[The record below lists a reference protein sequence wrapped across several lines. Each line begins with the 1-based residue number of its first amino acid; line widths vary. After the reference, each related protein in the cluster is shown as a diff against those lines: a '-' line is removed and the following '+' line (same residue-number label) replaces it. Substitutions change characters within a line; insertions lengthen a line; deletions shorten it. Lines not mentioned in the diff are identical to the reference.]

1 MAPVPF
7 TSLSPSPPRGEG
19 RGEGGAWR
27 GVAGSPVLGPA
38 SRFTSRIAS
47 PSPSPLLGGERVSG
61 IGEGLFAGFVV
72 IAGLI
77 LALPA
82 NAQSEA
88 PKDTLK
94 RVEQQLQT
102 GKQRQQQLER
112 QSQALQTELDALRGR
127 LIALADQARGQEQ
140 TLDQLED
147 SLTALEAEER
157 ERSAGLDA
165 ERQQIATLLAALQRL
180 ARIPPEAALA
190 RPESPVDTLRS
201 ALLLRDAVPA
211 LKARADALSQAL
223 TALADTR
230 GKLVDQ
236 RAKALAARVALTEKQ
251 DEMNRLIAR
260 REELSRQTEEE
271 RVQVGQRM
279 ADLSGQATDLRQLM
293 ERIEAERRTAIEAA
307 ARREAERREAER
319 KEAAKREAEKRE
331 AERRL
336 AAQKEAERKEAERK
350 LAELRAAEQKIAE
363 QKAAEEKRAKDE
375 AAREAAR
382 ERELAAKSPDGPP
395 AVSGM
400 VLPAAGKLTTRFGE
414 ADRYGATS
422 RGVTV
427 QTRAGAAVVAPR
439 GGTIVFAGPFKG
451 YGLIL
456 IVEHGNGYHS
466 LIAGLGRIETAVG
479 RKVASGEP
487 LAVMPPDGN
496 PDLYFELRRNGQPI
510 NPQRGFGAPEGK
522 GQG

>member
-1 MAPVPF
+1 MAWGPDPSHPLPSRERGGTHAKHGEGEGECKNLEPHGF
-7 TSLSPSPPRGEG
+7 LHSPSPFPPLC
-19 RGEGGAWR
+19 GG
-27 GVAGSPVLGPA
+27 PL
-38 SRFTSRIAS
+38 
-47 PSPSPLLGGERVSG
+47 PSPGA
-61 IGEGLFAGFVV
+61 GEGLLAGFVV

-77 LALPA
+77 FAQPA

-102 GKQRQQQLER
+102 DKQRQQQLER
-112 QSQALQTELDALRGR
+112 QSQALQSELDDLRGR

-140 TLDQLED
+140 ELDQLEE
-147 SLTALEAEER
+147 SLTALEVEER

-211 LKARADALSQAL
+211 LKARADALAQAL

-230 GKLVDQ
+230 GRLVDQ
-236 RAKALAARVALTEKQ
+236 RSKALAARVALAEKQ
-251 DEMNRLIAR
+251 GEMNRLIAR

-279 ADLSGQATDLRQLM
+279 AALSGQATDLRQLM
-293 ERIEAERRTAIEAA
+293 ERIEAERRAAIEAA

-319 KEAAKREAEKRE
+319 REAARREAEKRE

-350 LAELRAAEQKIAE
+350 LAELRATEQKIAE
-363 QKAAEEKRAKDE
+363 RKAAEEKRARDE

-382 ERELAAKSPDGPP
+382 ERELAAKAPEGRP
-395 AVSGM
+395 AVAGM

-466 LIAGLGRIETAVG
+466 LIAGLGRIDTAVG
-479 RKVASGEP
+479 RKVAGGEP

>member
-1 MAPVPF
+1 MAPGPSV
-7 TSLSPSPPRGEG
+7 LESPSPPRGEG

-27 GVAGSPVLGPA
+27 GVAKGPA
-38 SRFTSRIAS
+38 LRFASRSAT
-47 PSPSPLLGGERVSG
+47 PSPSPLPGGERVSG
-61 IGEGLFAGFVV
+61 TGECILAGFVV

-77 LALPA
+77 LAQPA

-112 QSQALQTELDALRGR
+112 QSQALQTELDDLRGR

-140 TLDQLED
+140 SLDQLED
-147 SLTALEAEER
+147 SLAALEAEER

-165 ERQQIATLLAALQRL
+165 ERQQIAILLAALQRL

-211 LKARADALSQAL
+211 LKARADALAQAL
-223 TALADTR
+223 AALADTR

-236 RAKALAARVALTEKQ
+236 RAKALAVRVALSEKQ

-279 ADLSGQATDLRQLM
+279 AELSGQATDLRQLM
-293 ERIEAERRTAIEAA
+293 ERVEAERRAAIEAA

-319 KEAAKREAEKRE
+319 KEAARREAEKRE

-336 AAQKEAERKEAERK
+336 AAQKEAERKAAERK
-350 LAELRAAEQKIAE
+350 LAELRVAEQKAAE

-395 AVSGM
+395 AVAGM
-400 VLPAAGKLTTRFGE
+400 VLPAAGKYARSALPDTRQAEIAARLEQAMRDGRLYRDPLLSLSTLATRVAITPNHLSQTLNDHLGQSFFDYVNRWRVEE
-414 ADRYGATS
+414 AVARIAASDEAILAIAYEVGFNS
-422 RGVTV
+422 RST
-427 QTRAGAAVVAPR
+427 
-439 GGTIVFAGPFKG
+439 F
-451 YGLIL
+451 
-456 IVEHGNGYHS
+456 N
-466 LIAGLGRIETAVG
+466 TAVKKHAG
-479 RKVASGEP
+479 R
-487 LAVMPPDGN
+487 PPSTFR
-496 PDLYFELRRNGQPI
+496 P
-510 NPQRGFGAPEGK
+510 AA
-522 GQG
+522 

>member
-19 RGEGGAWR
+19 WGAGGAWR
-27 GVAGSPVLGPA
+27 GGAGIPA
-38 SRFTSRIAS
+38 LRLTSRLES
-47 PSPSPLLGGERVSG
+47 PSPNPLPGGERVSVK
-61 IGEGLFAGFVV
+61 GEGILAGFVV

-77 LALPA
+77 LAQPA

-112 QSQALQTELDALRGR
+112 QSQALQTELDDLRGR

-140 TLDQLED
+140 SLDQLEE
-147 SLTALEAEER
+147 SLTTLEAEER

-201 ALLLRDAVPA
+201 ALLLRDTVPA
-211 LKARADALSQAL
+211 LKARADALAKAL

-236 RAKALAARVALTEKQ
+236 RAKALAARVALSEKQ

-271 RVQVGQRM
+271 RIQVGQRM

-293 ERIEAERRTAIEAA
+293 ERIEAERRAAIEAA

-336 AAQKEAERKEAERK
+336 AAQKEAERKAAERK

-375 AAREAAR
+375 AAKEAAR
-382 ERELAAKSPDGPP
+382 ERELAARAPDGPP
-395 AVSGM
+395 AVAGM

-414 ADRYGATS
+414 ADRFGATS

-427 QTRAGAAVVAPR
+427 QTRPGAAVVAPR

-466 LIAGLGRIETAVG
+466 LIAGLGRIDTAVG

-487 LAVMPPDGN
+487 LAVMPSDGN

>member
-1 MAPVPF
+1 M
-7 TSLSPSPPRGEG
+7 
-19 RGEGGAWR
+19 
-27 GVAGSPVLGPA
+27 
-38 SRFTSRIAS
+38 
-47 PSPSPLLGGERVSG
+47 GGE
-61 IGEGLFAGFVV
+61 LFASFVV

-77 LALPA
+77 LAQPA

-112 QSQALQTELDALRGR
+112 QSQALQTELDTLRGR

-147 SLTALEAEER
+147 SLTALEGEER

-293 ERIEAERRTAIEAA
+293 ERIEAERRAAIEAA

-319 KEAAKREAEKRE
+319 REAAKREAEKRE

-382 ERELAAKSPDGPP
+382 ERELAAKSPEDGPP

>member
-1 MAPVPF
+1 MAWGPDPSHPLPSRERGGTHAKHGEGEGECKNLEPHGF
-7 TSLSPSPPRGEG
+7 LHSPSPFPPLC
-19 RGEGGAWR
+19 GG
-27 GVAGSPVLGPA
+27 PL
-38 SRFTSRIAS
+38 
-47 PSPSPLLGGERVSG
+47 PSPGT
-61 IGEGLFAGFVV
+61 GEGLLAGFVV

-77 LALPA
+77 FAQPA

-102 GKQRQQQLER
+102 DKQRQQQLER
-112 QSQALQTELDALRGR
+112 QSQALQSELDDLRGR

-140 TLDQLED
+140 ELDQLEE
-147 SLTALEAEER
+147 SLTALEVEER

-211 LKARADALSQAL
+211 LKARADALAQAL

-230 GKLVDQ
+230 GRLVDQ
-236 RAKALAARVALTEKQ
+236 RSKALAARVALAEKQ
-251 DEMNRLIAR
+251 GEMNRLIAR

-279 ADLSGQATDLRQLM
+279 AALSGQATDLRQLM
-293 ERIEAERRTAIEAA
+293 ERIEAERRAAIEAA

-319 KEAAKREAEKRE
+319 K
-331 AERRL
+331 
-336 AAQKEAERKEAERK
+336 
-350 LAELRAAEQKIAE
+350 LAELRATEQKIAE
-363 QKAAEEKRAKDE
+363 RKAAEEKRARDE

-382 ERELAAKSPDGPP
+382 ERELAAKAPEGRP
-395 AVSGM
+395 AVAGM

-466 LIAGLGRIETAVG
+466 LIAGLGRIDTAVG
-479 RKVASGEP
+479 RKVAGGEP